1 MLTMLFG
8 IFALFWTV
16 IFSIVGVSVFL
27 ALLLPFLLL
36 ALVFR
41 IGLLFVK
48 LAAGVVLLALF
59 AVCLF

>member
-1 MLTMLFG
+1 MLTLLFG
-8 IFALFWTV
+8 TFAFFWTALFTV
-16 IFSIVGVSVFL
+16 VGLTLFL
-27 ALLLPFLLL
+27 ALLVPFLLV
-36 ALVFR
+36 ALIFR

>member
-1 MLTMLFG
+1 VFTLLFG
-8 IFALFWTV
+8 IFAFFWT
-16 IFSIVGVSVFL
+16 SVFVVVGISL
-27 ALLLPFLLL
+27 FLGLLIPFLLL